1 MHSGFTAGR
10 PGREG
15 DSAETGELVTGEEAD
30 PALGAETLT
39 LSSDRCAKEVTKG
52 DSTVRGGAR
61 KTGRLHPMIL
71 TLRKPKRDNL
81 HSGEPWLRP
90 TLFSAVD

>member
-1 MHSGFTAGR
+1 
-10 PGREG
+10 
-15 DSAETGELVTGEEAD
+15 VTGEEAD
-30 PALGAETLT
+30 PALGADTLMWN
-39 LSSDRCAKEVTKG
+39 SDRCAKEVTNR
-52 DSTVRGGAR
+52 DSTVRGRAR

-71 TLRKPKRDNL
+71 TLRKSKRDSL